1 MGSKKVSDGEGKRL
15 FWVSAAVLCAIQDKR
30 LQNKNKR
37 KEDMNVLHQKSERSM
52 WKESSLFDVPA
63 LPNGLQSTFCLLT
76 DTQARI
82 QRF

>member
-1 MGSKKVSDGEGKRL
+1 MMAKARDCFGYL
-15 FWVSAAVLCAIQDKR
+15 QLCYAQYKTNACKTKTR
-30 LQNKNKR
+30 E

-52 WKESSLFDVPA
+52 WKESSMFDAPA
-63 LPNGLQSTFCLLT
+63 LPNGLQSAFCLLT